1 MVKKQIQEE
10 SIQKPPPIMVVPD
23 KSYIDETDDT
33 IPVTDV
39 IVIADLEMYQRMLAV
54 LEAWGNEPLGIPGQ
68 RGDIKE

>member
-1 MVKKQIQEE
+1 MAKEQIQEE

-39 IVIADLEMYQRMLAV
+39 IVIADPEMYQRMQVV
-54 LEAWGNEPLGIPGQ
+54 LEAWGQEPLGIPGQ
-68 RGDIKE
+68 RGIIEG